1 MQESSLP
8 PGVSMSCRIL
18 AAALAVGV
26 IASPAAAAPSLH
38 VTHVAINSGGNL
50 DWTVGVAPD
59 PALFSDSQQ
68 GFGGSLAV
76 ELAFEVSG
84 TDVIGAVANAAQWP
98 FEVPGNNPF
107 AGAVTFGVVTD
118 LTADTVFV
126 SLGSDFFTTGDSVD
140 VLTIET
146 IRGTETTLSWGGHT
160 VLPGAPEE
168 YMGSRIAQ
176 AGMNFDGYQGSPIVA
191 LGDMNCD
198 GDVDFDDTPAFV
210 LGLSDSDAYEAIY
223 GVAPE
228 LKGDTDFQNDLDFDD
243 IPGFLHLLP
252 GGGLR
257 SATEPLRTAA
267 QADAGFGNAAAPVP
281 EPSAMVLAL
290 VGAVCLLGWRSA
302 VARKPYGTS
311 TTFPS
316 NRFGRYETGTE
327 SSLLAMMSLTQAPL
341 GAAAWRVVLRVRRHA
356 VGWRCLGLAR
366 FCPVFPKSA
375 SKIN

>member
-1 MQESSLP
+1 MHESSFP
-8 PGVSMSCRIL
+8 PRATMSGRLL

-26 IASPAAAAPSLH
+26 IAVPAAAAPSLH
-38 VTHVAINSGGNL
+38 VTHVAINSAGNL

-76 ELAFEVSG
+76 ALAFEVSG
-84 TDVIGAVANAAQWP
+84 TDLVGAAANAAQWP
-98 FEVPGNNPF
+98 FETPGNNPF
-107 AGAVTFGVVTD
+107 VSTVTFGVVTD

-146 IRGTETTLSWGGHT
+146 IRGTETTLSWGGQI
-160 VLPGAPEE
+160 VLPGARGE
-168 YMGSRIAQ
+168 YTGSRITQ
-176 AGMNFDGYQGSPIVA
+176 AGMNFDGYQGSEIVA

-198 GDVDFDDTPAFV
+198 GDVDFDDTAAFV
-210 LGLSDSDAYEAIY
+210 LGLSDSAAYEAIY
-223 GVAPE
+223 AVAAE

-243 IPGFLHLLP
+243 IPGFLNLLP

-267 QADAGFGNAAAPVP
+267 QADAGFGNAAALVP
-281 EPSAMVLAL
+281 EPSALVLAF
-290 VGAVCLLGWRSA
+290 VGVVCLLGWRSA
-302 VARKPYGTS
+302 FARKPYGIS

-316 NRFGRYETGTE
+316 NPFRRYETGAE
-327 SSLLAMMSLTQAPL
+327 SSLLAMRSLTQAPL
-341 GAAAWRVVLRVRRHA
+341 GAADWRVVLRVRRHA
-356 VGWRCLGLAR
+356 VGWQCRDLSH
-366 FCPVFPKSA
+366 FCALFRKCA
-375 SKIN
+375 S

>member
-1 MQESSLP
+1 M
-8 PGVSMSCRIL
+8 

-26 IASPAAAAPSLH
+26 IAVPAAAAPSLH

-59 PALFSDSQQ
+59 PALFSNSQQ

-84 TDVIGAVANAAQWP
+84 TDLVGAAANAAQWP

-107 AGAVTFGVVTD
+107 VSTVTFGVITD

-146 IRGTETTLSWGGHT
+146 MRGTETTLSWGGQI
-160 VLPGAPEE
+160 VLPGARGE
-168 YMGSRIAQ
+168 YIGSRIAQ
-176 AGMNFDGYQGSPIVA
+176 AGKNFDGYQGSQIVA
-191 LGDMNCD
+191 LGDMDCD
-198 GDVDFDDTPAFV
+198 GDVDFDDTAGFV

-243 IPGFLHLLP
+243 IPGFLNLLP

-267 QADAGFGNAAAPVP
+267 QADAGFGNGAALVP

-290 VGAVCLLGWRSA
+290 VGAVCLLKWRSA
-302 VARKPYGTS
+302 VARKANGIS

-316 NRFGRYETGTE
+316 NSFGRYETGAE
-327 SSLLAMMSLTQAPL
+327 SSLLATMSLTQAPL
-341 GAAAWRVVLRVRRHA
+341 GAADWRVVLRVRRHA
-356 VGWRCLGLAR
+356 VGWRCLDLSH
-366 FCPVFPKSA
+366 FCALFRKCA
-375 SKIN
+375 S